1 MKYRRNLRSHLSLFS
16 LLPGV
21 LCALLV
27 GGYLSYSL
35 MRDIDNL
42 EKSTGKAFSEQIS
55 HIAYEA
61 MTLDNIAAL
70 QHIALITLENPFV
83 RAVSFYDAQQQ
94 VISHA
99 GPEHEMASG
108 NEDAYFTNALQEIL
122 TTRNYQIVIP
132 VTQPRLSAEFSFK
145 NPANLSPP
153 KSIGWI
159 RLELSNDYLLLQ
171 KYKTFLLDV
180 CIIGFILAATF
191 WIATPFSDR
200 LTRIIK
206 EQTQG
211 ALEISRGNYA
221 ATLPDSGIAELR
233 ALSDAIHTLRRAMLE
248 QQAGLQHSVEQST
261 KDLRDNMEL
270 IEIQNIELNL
280 ARRAAVQANRV
291 KSEFLA
297 NTSHEIRTPLNSI
310 IGFSKLLQK
319 TSLSN
324 QQIDY
329 LQNIQQSSEGLLTII
344 NDVLDLSKIEAGKL
358 VLDHIGFD
366 LYDTV
371 EDILQILAP
380 GAHEKGLELIHMIYS
395 DVPRHLIGDSLR
407 LKQILTNLISNAIKF
422 SEKGRVAVRIAM
434 TSLVQ
439 QHAIIKVDITDTGKG
454 LPNNN
459 TAIFNAFNQLD
470 SSSTRE
476 HGGTGLGLAICKKLV
491 EQMSGDIG
499 YHSETANTTFWFTFR
514 AEIATDHPETNNN
527 ILGNHN
533 ILICDPEP
541 LCRLT
546 LSHSLTRWG
555 SHPIIT
561 ESTDQ
566 IIHSIEHY
574 AHTSEPIDVAIIGLP
589 VNQTGGDII
598 KMQNILKRLR
608 DTSDCKIIL
617 CAPTYSKY
625 NFSSILG
632 ESIQH
637 LAKPTTE
644 KRLYAALLHAL
655 DLNDGSNF
663 YQDPMQ
669 NQAATISGKTIL
681 AVDDNPSNLQLLSTV
696 LRDLGATVLEAT
708 NGKEALTIFASEA
721 IDLVFMDIQMP
732 EMDGIETTQRIRQL
746 QKNTSIKTP
755 VIALTAHALAE
766 QRQYL
771 LQSGIDDYLSK
782 PTTEQQ
788 LIRMIEKWHIR
799 DTNNNTGTP
808 NIMACVDIDNAMK
821 NTGNRPEL
829 AGEMLSALLE
839 LLPSSKTNIKQA
851 IADNDLDK
859 AIHETHKLHGASCY
873 CGTVLLKDAC
883 QALEIALKNGNQEVI
898 IETAT
903 VVNQSIDAIETW
915 RQNHNPLQYF
925 HTNQPTACS

>member
-61 MTLDNIAAL
+61 MTQDNIPAL
-70 QHIALITLENPFV
+70 QHIALVTLENPFV

-108 NEDAYFTNALQEIL
+108 NEDAYFTNVLQEIL

-132 VTQPRLSAEFSFK
+132 VTQPRLSAELAFK
-145 NPANLSPP
+145 NPTKLLPP
-153 KSIGWI
+153 KNIGWI

-171 KYKTFLLDV
+171 KYKTFLLDAF
-180 CIIGFILAATF
+180 IIGFILAATF

-200 LTRIIK
+200 LTSTIK
-206 EQTQG
+206 EQTHG

-324 QQIDY
+324 QQMDY

-454 LPNNN
+454 LPNDN

-514 AEIATDHPETNNN
+514 AEIATDHPEINNN
-527 ILGNHN
+527 IFGNHH

-598 KMQNILKRLR
+598 KTQNMLKRLR
-608 DTSDCKIIL
+608 DETDCKIIL

-625 NFSSILG
+625 NFSGILG

-644 KRLYAALLHAL
+644 KRLFAALLHAL
-655 DLNDGSNF
+655 NLDNGKNP
-663 YQDPMQ
+663 YQDLMQ
-669 NQAATISGKTIL
+669 NQAATITGKTIL
-681 AVDDNPSNLQLLSTV
+681 AVDDNPSNLQLISTV

-708 NGKEALTIFASEA
+708 NGKEALTIFTSEA
-721 IDLVFMDIQMP
+721 IDIVFMDIQMP

-746 QKNTSIKTP
+746 QKNASIRTP

-799 DTNNNTGTP
+799 DAQSDTETP
-808 NIMACVDIDNAMK
+808 EKNACIDIDNAMK

-839 LLPSSKTNIKQA
+839 LLPSSKTNINQA
-851 IADNDLDK
+851 ITDNDLDK

-873 CGTVLLKDAC
+873 CGTVLLKEAC

-925 HTNQPTACS
+925 NTNQPTACS